1 MEVFVIGGLMKV
13 YSGKK
18 YGNKIADFLKINRGL
33 FHTAMEEG
41 GCEMHLLKLYFL
53 KQEGLGMA
61 EVAYDSC
68 EYLLRGLLVLET
80 RFGKQPLSEDA
91 FEKIKAFRLA
101 HEKSTSSSDASMS
114 EAYQKDGDHDLI
126 RGSGRYQLKY
136 KVELV
141 QKLRGKEFISE
152 EVSGLRSDDLE
163 GLKSMAFMHKLA
175 GKKVELKDL
184 ATGKVIEAD

>member
-1 MEVFVIGGLMKV
+1 MIGGLIKV

-18 YGNKIADFLKINRGL
+18 YGNKIADFLKIHRGL
-33 FHTAMEEG
+33 FHSAMEEG
-41 GCEMHLLKLYFL
+41 GCEMHLLKLHFL
-53 KQEGLGMA
+53 KQESLDMA

-91 FEKIKAFRLA
+91 LEKIKAFRLA
-101 HEKSTSSSDASMS
+101 HERSTSSSHTSDASMR
-114 EAYQKDGDHDLI
+114 EASQKDGDHDFI

-152 EVSGLRSDDLE
+152 EVSGLQSDDLD

-184 ATGKVIEAD
+184 ATGKVIEAN